1 MRTVLSAIS
10 NLNIPP
16 NARRLRQL
24 PEFIAC
30 VLSEY
35 ALSSQC
41 SCDVPD
47 SALSAI
53 QRYFDSE
60 LPAAKLVAEF
70 PELAE
75 RAMLAAFSFLNAD
88 ICNAYSRTGDIPTLR
103 ELSAQLGRNE
113 ASTSRT
119 LKQFLGRVRHA
130 MAL

>member
-53 QRYFDSE
+53 QRYFDGE

-88 ICNAYSRTGDIPTLR
+88 ICNAYSPLR